1 MFGVGMFINIQ
12 SDQILTHL
20 RKPGETGY
28 KIPTGGLF
36 NYVTGANFFGEILE
50 WTGFA
55 LASCSNVAAVFAAF
69 SAVFLS
75 MRAWHHH
82 KYYLKKFENY
92 PKERKIIIPFV
103 L

>member
-1 MFGVGMFINIQ
+1 VAEFTN
-12 SDQILTHL
+12 
-20 RKPGETGY
+20 Y
-28 KIPTGGLF
+28 F
-36 NYVTGANFFGEILE
+36 NLQKE

-55 LASCSNVAAVFAAF
+55 LASCSDVAAVFAAF
-69 SAVFLS
+69 SALFLS
-75 MRAWHHH
+75 TRAWHHR